1 MKRIVSTIA
10 LLLLASTAFAQ
21 IYNKDSAGRSSISLN
36 IGSEESNDTSTKLFD
51 VHIGVVDLGINSLN
65 DKTDYNSAATQAFLQ
80 VPTNQKNSN
89 LFALREGKSW
99 NVNVYPVLLK
109 ARLVKTQKQRVY
121 ASIGIGVQMYNFRY
135 SKPISLIN
143 ETTPTV
149 IIDSVAFSKNKLA
162 VTYLSI
168 PLMATMKT
176 KLAKDIWLVY
186 GLGIT
191 AGYRISSLTKQ
202 ISGPRGKQKN
212 HDAFNLNDFNTCVT
226 GELGLDGYVRLFASY
241 QLTSLFNNGLEQ
253 YPFAIGFRLVGI

>member
-1 MKRIVSTIA
+1 MKTIPFIFS
-10 LLLLASTAFAQ
+10 LLLVAQATTAQ

-51 VHIGVVDLGINSLN
+51 IHIGVVDLGINNFN
-65 DKTDYNSAATQAFLQ
+65 DQTDYNSPAAQAFLQ
-80 VPTNQKNSN
+80 VPASQKNSN
-89 LFALREGKSW
+89 LFSLREGKSW

-149 IIDSVAFSKNKLA
+149 ILDSVAFSKNKLA

-186 GLGIT
+186 GVGIA

-226 GELGLDGYVRLFASY
+226 GEIGLDGYVRLYASY
-241 QLTSLFNNGLEQ
+241 QLTSLYDNGLEQ